1 MRASLR
7 TTTGAAFAGA
17 ALVLLLAG
25 CTASESF
32 DMSTAPT
39 AADER
44 MGAPGSEL
52 GAGSEAESGAV
63 PESGDADAATGT
75 TDAGLADREIVTTGS
90 ATITAEEP
98 VEAADAIA
106 ELAGVEGGHVAE
118 RFETTATEYQTASAS
133 LTVRIPSARLDA
145 FMAQLDELGRIDDQQ
160 YSRQDVTAEG
170 QDLDARITAL
180 RTSVD
185 RLLAL
190 LERAEGTDDLI
201 AIESTLSQRQGE
213 LESLEGQRRVLDDQ
227 VALSTVQLVVRGEED
242 APTVEPESFLT
253 GLSAGWGALIATG
266 AGLLVTLGVL
276 LPWLLLLGVL
286 ALAVVMRSCSAQVL
300 FVLVL
305 RLHGVAVGLG
315 LLDVGFG
322 LLHLGL
328 GADLVGLV
336 GDAVLRVLDRLA
348 DLLAGRCGRV
358 LGAVEQS
365 HGSSFVQVIWFVGG
379 WAA

>member
-7 TTTGAAFAGA
+7 TTTGAALAGA

-25 CTASESF
+25 CSASESF
-32 DMSTAPT
+32 DLTTAPS

-44 MGAPGSEL
+44 MGDPAAEL
-52 GAGSEAESGAV
+52 GAGSEAESGV
-63 PESGDADAATGT
+63 VADAATGT
-75 TDAGLADREIVTTGS
+75 TDAGLTDREIVTTGS

-201 AIESTLSQRQGE
+201 TIESTLSQRQGE

-253 GLSAGWGALIATG
+253 GLSTGWGALIATG

-286 ALAVVMRSCSAQVL
+286 AL
-300 FVLVL
+300 
-305 RLHGVAVGLG
+305 VAVP
-315 LLDVGFG
+315 
-322 LLHLGL
+322 
-328 GADLVGLV
+328 LVRRLRARRAARV
-336 GDAVLRVLDRLA
+336 DAPDPVVRGPFDDEPA
-348 DLLAGRCGRV
+348 AG
-358 LGAVEQS
+358 
-365 HGSSFVQVIWFVGG
+365 
-379 WAA
+379 

>member
-7 TTTGAAFAGA
+7 TTTGAAFDGA

-25 CTASESF
+25 CSASGSS
-32 DMSTAPT
+32 DPATAPS
-39 AADER
+39 AVDER
-44 MGAPGSEL
+44 MGDPAFEL
-52 GAGSEAESGAV
+52 GGGSEAESGAV
-63 PESGDADAATGT
+63 ADATAGT

-98 VEAADAIA
+98 AEVADAIA

-133 LTVRIPSARLDA
+133 LAVRIPSARLDA

-201 AIESTLSQRQGE
+201 TIESTLSQRQGE

-266 AGLLVTLGVL
+266 SGLLVALGVL
-276 LPWLLLLGVL
+276 LPWLLPLGAL
-286 ALAVVMRSCSAQVL
+286 ALLAVP
-300 FVLVL
+300 FVRRL
-305 RLHGVAVGLG
+305 RARRAARADAAVPPVARGPF
-315 LLDVGFG
+315 D
-322 LLHLGL
+322 
-328 GADLVGLV
+328 
-336 GDAVLRVLDRLA
+336 DAA
-348 DLLAGRCGRV
+348 PEA
-358 LGAVEQS
+358 
-365 HGSSFVQVIWFVGG
+365 
-379 WAA
+379 

>member
-25 CTASESF
+25 CSAGESF
-32 DMSTAPT
+32 DTTTAPS

-44 MGAPGSEL
+44 MGEAASDLVE
-52 GAGSEAESGAV
+52 GSEAGSGPV
-63 PESGDADAATGT
+63 VDAATGT
-75 TDAGLADREIVTTGS
+75 TDAGLADREVVTTGS

-118 RFETTATEYQTASAS
+118 RSETTVTEYQTASAS

-201 AIESTLSQRQGE
+201 TIESTLSQRQGE

-286 ALAVVMRSCSAQVL
+286 ALVAVPLVRRLRARRAARADAAEPAVVRGPSDGTAPE
-300 FVLVL
+300 
-305 RLHGVAVGLG
+305 A
-315 LLDVGFG
+315 
-322 LLHLGL
+322 
-328 GADLVGLV
+328 
-336 GDAVLRVLDRLA
+336 
-348 DLLAGRCGRV
+348 
-358 LGAVEQS
+358 
-365 HGSSFVQVIWFVGG
+365 
-379 WAA
+379 

>member
-25 CTASESF
+25 CSASESF
-32 DMSTAPT
+32 DLATAPS

-44 MGAPGSEL
+44 MGDAASEL
-52 GAGSEAESGAV
+52 GGGSEAESGAA
-63 PESGDADAATGT
+63 ADAAT

-106 ELAGVEGGHVAE
+106 ELAGAEGGHVAE

-133 LTVRIPSARLDA
+133 LTVRIPSTRLDA

-201 AIESTLSQRQGE
+201 TIESTLSQRQGE

-286 ALAVVMRSCSAQVL
+286 AL
-300 FVLVL
+300 
-305 RLHGVAVGLG
+305 VAVP
-315 LLDVGFG
+315 
-322 LLHLGL
+322 
-328 GADLVGLV
+328 LVRRLRARRAARV
-336 GDAVLRVLDRLA
+336 DAPGPVVRGPFDDEPA
-348 DLLAGRCGRV
+348 AG
-358 LGAVEQS
+358 
-365 HGSSFVQVIWFVGG
+365 
-379 WAA
+379 

>member
-63 PESGDADAATGT
+63 TESGDADAATGT

-286 ALAVVMRSCSAQVL
+286 ALAAVP
-300 FVLVL
+300 LVRRL
-305 RLHGVAVGLG
+305 RARRAARLHAPSPVVHGPSDDEPAV
-315 LLDVGFG
+315 D
-322 LLHLGL
+322 
-328 GADLVGLV
+328 
-336 GDAVLRVLDRLA
+336 
-348 DLLAGRCGRV
+348 
-358 LGAVEQS
+358 
-365 HGSSFVQVIWFVGG
+365 
-379 WAA
+379 